1 MFVARWEWDG
11 SAGAAWFSDHRI
23 PRSRDHPI
31 LGRGIKVK
39 SEIMVPL
46 VLLRITLVILLVAL
60 NAFFVAAEFAMVS
73 LRDTRIQQLIE
84 QRRIGARTVQKIQQR
99 LDEFLPAVQ
108 FGVTLASLGL
118 GWVGEGTLAA
128 VFLPAMSHVP
138 FGRLYA
144 HGFAATIAF
153 IVITYMHVLLGEIV
167 PKSLALHRAERLA
180 LAVAGP
186 MDFFMTLAR
195 PFLVI
200 MNKSARLVLRGF
212 GSRLMREGGV
222 HSPEELKLIV
232 TASRRV
238 GLLPEAQ
245 EEMIHNALELGDLA
259 VREIMVPRHSIFS
272 LPADMPLEDAM
283 ARVVEEQHSRVPVYD
298 PEKGQENIIG
308 LLYSKDLSRMMHMRL
323 AAGISFAASPTRL
336 RVRNIMRE
344 VLFVPEAKPVADL
357 LVEFQT
363 RKRHLAIVV
372 DEFGS
377 TSGLVT
383 VEDVLEQLVGEL
395 EDEFDVA
402 QRPVVPLASGATVVL
417 DGGVNVRD
425 LEVQYEIELPRD
437 QGFETLAG
445 FVMAQLGKIPKGG
458 ESFEYQARR
467 YTVLQM
473 EGRRIARVKIE
484 SVLPSAQSRSAS

>member
-1 MFVARWEWDG
+1 MI
-11 SAGAAWFSDHRI
+11 S
-23 PRSRDHPI
+23 
-31 LGRGIKVK
+31 
-39 SEIMVPL
+39 L
-46 VLLRITLVILLVAL
+46 VLLRIILVILLVAA

-118 GWVGEGTLAA
+118 GWVGESTIAA
-128 VFLPAMSHVP
+128 ILQPFMFNVP
-138 FGRLYA
+138 FGRVYA
-144 HGFAATIAF
+144 HGIAATVAF
-153 IVITYMHVLLGEIV
+153 IIITYMHVLLGELV
-167 PKSLALHRAERLA
+167 PKSLALQRAERVA

-186 MDFFMTLAR
+186 MDFFMTLAH
-195 PFLVI
+195 PFLVF
-200 MNKSARLVLRGF
+200 MNRSANIVLRGF
-212 GSRLMREGGV
+212 GSRLMRDGGV

-245 EEMIHNALELGDLA
+245 EEMIHNALELANLA

-272 LPADMPLEDAM
+272 LPADMPLEEAM

-298 PEKGQENIIG
+298 PEKGKENIIG

-323 AAGISFAASPTRL
+323 SVGDLFSRTSSEL
-336 RVRNIMRE
+336 KVRHIMRE
-344 VLFVPEAKPVADL
+344 VLFVPESKTLDDL
-357 LVEFQT
+357 LVEFQK

-377 TSGLVT
+377 VSGLVT
-383 VEDVLEQLVGEL
+383 VEDVLEQIVGEL

-402 QRPVVPLASGATVVL
+402 RPPDALLASGAVVL
-417 DGGVNVRD
+417 DGASNLRD
-425 LEVQYEIELPRD
+425 LETQYDIVLPSEE
-437 QGFETLAG
+437 GFETLAG
-445 FVMAQLGKIPKGG
+445 FVMSQLGKIPQAG
-458 ESFEYQARR
+458 ERFEFDGRR

-473 EGRRIARVKIE
+473 DGHRIERVKIE
-484 SVLPSAQSRSAS
+484 SVNPPRSLEPAI

>member
-1 MFVARWEWDG
+1 
-11 SAGAAWFSDHRI
+11 
-23 PRSRDHPI
+23 
-31 LGRGIKVK
+31 
-39 SEIMVPL
+39 MVPL
-46 VLLRITLVILLVAL
+46 VLLRIILVVLLVAA

-99 LDEFLPAVQ
+99 LAEFLPAVQ

-128 VFLPAMSHVP
+128 IFQPWMSNVP
-138 FGRLYA
+138 WGRVYA
-144 HGFAATIAF
+144 HGFAATVAF

-167 PKSLALHRAERLA
+167 PKSLALQRAERVA

-186 MDFFMTLAR
+186 MDFFMTLSR
-195 PFLVI
+195 PFLLV
-200 MNKSARLVLRGF
+200 MNKSANLVLRGF
-212 GSRLMREGGV
+212 GSRVMREGGV

-238 GLLPEAQ
+238 GLLPESQ
-245 EEMIHNALELGDLA
+245 EEMIHNALELGNLA

-298 PEKGQENIIG
+298 PEKGKENIIG

-323 AAGISFAASPTRL
+323 AAGVSFAENPARL

-344 VLFVPEAKPVADL
+344 VLFVPEAKPVSDL
-357 LVEFQT
+357 LVEFQK

-395 EDEFDVA
+395 EDEFDIA
-402 QRPVVPLASGATVVL
+402 QLPAVPLTSGSVVL
-417 DGGVNVRD
+417 DGSANIRD

-458 ESFEYQARR
+458 ESFEYQGRR
-467 YTVLQM
+467 YTVMQM
-473 EGRRIARVKIE
+473 EGHRIARVRIE
-484 SVLPSAQSRSAS
+484 SGVPSSQSKSAD

>member
-1 MFVARWEWDG
+1 
-11 SAGAAWFSDHRI
+11 
-23 PRSRDHPI
+23 
-31 LGRGIKVK
+31 
-39 SEIMVPL
+39 MVPL
-46 VLLRITLVILLVAL
+46 VLLRIIVVILLVAL

-73 LRDTRIQQLIE
+73 LRDTRVQQLIE
-84 QRRIGARTVQKIQQR
+84 QRRIGARTVQKIQKH
-99 LDEFLPAVQ
+99 LDNFLPAVQ
-108 FGVTLASLGL
+108 LGVTLASLGL

-128 VFLPAMSHVP
+128 LFQPWTASLPY
-138 FGRLYA
+138 GGIYA

-153 IVITYMHVLLGEIV
+153 IVIAYMHVLLGEIV
-167 PKSLALHRAERLA
+167 PKSLALQRGERVA

-195 PFLVI
+195 PFLLI
-200 MNKSARLVLRGF
+200 MNKSANLVLRGF
-212 GSRLMREGGV
+212 GSRVMREGGV

-245 EEMIHNALELGDLA
+245 EEMIHNALELGNLA
-259 VREIMVPRHSIFS
+259 VREILVPRHNIFS

-298 PEKGQENIIG
+298 PERGKENIIG
-308 LLYSKDLSRMMHMRL
+308 LLYSKDLSRIMHMRL
-323 AAGISFAASPTRL
+323 LAGLSAATTPSKMC
-336 RVRNIMRE
+336 VRNIMRE
-344 VLFVPEAKPVADL
+344 VLFVPETKPVADL
-357 LVEFQT
+357 LVEFQQ

-377 TSGLVT
+377 TAGLVT

-402 QRPVVPLASGATVVL
+402 QKPGVPLTSGSVVL
-417 DGGVNVRD
+417 DGSANIRD

-445 FVMAQLGKIPKGG
+445 FVMSQLGRIPRGG
-458 ESFEYQARR
+458 ESLEFQGRR
-467 YTVLQM
+467 YTVLNM
-473 EGRRIARVKIE
+473 EGHRIARIKIE
-484 SVLPSAQSRSAS
+484 SANSLP

>member
-1 MFVARWEWDG
+1 
-11 SAGAAWFSDHRI
+11 
-23 PRSRDHPI
+23 
-31 LGRGIKVK
+31 
-39 SEIMVPL
+39 MVPL
-46 VLLRITLVILLVAL
+46 VLLRVILVILLVAA

-84 QRRIGARTVQKIQQR
+84 QRRIGARTVLKIQRR

-108 FGVTLASLGL
+108 LGVTLASLGL

-128 VFLPAMSHVP
+128 IFQPWMIGVP
-138 FGRLYA
+138 LGRLYA
-144 HGFAATIAF
+144 HGFAATVAF
-153 IVITYMHVLLGEIV
+153 IIITYMHVLLGEIV
-167 PKSLALHRAERLA
+167 PKSLALQRGERVA

-195 PFLVI
+195 PFLLI
-200 MNKSARLVLRGF
+200 MNKSANLVLRGF

-245 EEMIHNALELGDLA
+245 EEMIHNALELHNLA
-259 VREIMVPRHSIFS
+259 VREIMVPRHKIFS
-272 LPADMPLEDAM
+272 LPADMPVEDAM

-298 PEKGQENIIG
+298 PEKGKENIIG
-308 LLYSKDLSRMMHMRL
+308 LLYSKDLSRLMHMRMT
-323 AAGISFAASPTRL
+323 AGLEVAGSQSRM
-336 RVRNIMRE
+336 RVRNIMRD

-357 LVEFQT
+357 LTEFQT

-377 TSGLVT
+377 ISGLVT

-402 QRPVVPLASGATVVL
+402 QRPGVPLTSGEAIVL
-417 DGGVNVRD
+417 DGTSNIRD

-445 FVMAQLGKIPKGG
+445 FVMAQLGRIPKGG
-458 ESFEYQARR
+458 ESFEFQSRR
-467 YTVLQM
+467 YTVMQM
-473 EGRRIARVKIE
+473 EGHRIARVKIE
-484 SVLPSAQSRSAS
+484 VVTPSTQARTAS

>member
-1 MFVARWEWDG
+1 
-11 SAGAAWFSDHRI
+11 
-23 PRSRDHPI
+23 
-31 LGRGIKVK
+31 
-39 SEIMVPL
+39 MVPL
-46 VLLRITLVILLVAL
+46 VLLRIMLVILLVAA

-73 LRDTRIQQLIE
+73 LRDTRVQQLIE
-84 QRRIGARTVQKIQQR
+84 QRRIGARTVQKIQKR
-99 LDEFLPAVQ
+99 LDDFLPAVQ

-128 VFLPAMSHVP
+128 LFQPWMASIPYGQV
-138 FGRLYA
+138 YA

-167 PKSLALHRAERLA
+167 PKSLALHRGERVA

-186 MDFFMTLAR
+186 MDFFMTVAR
-195 PFLVI
+195 PFLLV
-200 MNKSARLVLRGF
+200 MNKSANLVLRGF
-212 GSRLMREGGV
+212 GSRVMREGGV

-238 GLLPEAQ
+238 GLLPESQ
-245 EEMIHNALELGDLA
+245 EEMIHNALELGNLA
-259 VREIMVPRHSIFS
+259 VREIMVPRHNIFS

-298 PEKGQENIIG
+298 PERGKENIIG
-308 LLYSKDLSRMMHMRL
+308 LLYSKDLAHTMHMRML
-323 AAGISFAASPTRL
+323 AGMGSAGTSLRL

-344 VLFVPEAKPVADL
+344 VLFVPETKPVADL
-357 LVEFQT
+357 LVEFQQ

-402 QRPVVPLASGATVVL
+402 QRPAGPFTSGSVVL
-417 DGGVNVRD
+417 DGSANIRD
-425 LEVQYEIELPRD
+425 METQYEIELPRD

-445 FVMAQLGKIPKGG
+445 FVMSQLGRIPKGG
-458 ESFEYQARR
+458 ESLEYQNRR
-467 YTVLQM
+467 YTVLNM
-473 EGRRIARVKIE
+473 EGHRIARIKIE
-484 SVLPSAQSRSAS
+484 SASPVNQLPKMP